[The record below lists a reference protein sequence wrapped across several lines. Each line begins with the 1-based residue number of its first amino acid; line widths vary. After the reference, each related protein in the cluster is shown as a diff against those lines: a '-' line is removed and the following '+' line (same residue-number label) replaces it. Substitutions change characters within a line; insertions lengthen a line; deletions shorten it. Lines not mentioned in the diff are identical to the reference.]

1 MTKLQ
6 QSDWLRG
13 VISLIAMMEKKHQ
26 NGISRQGWGYSFSF
40 VMYIINK

>member
-13 VISLIAMMEKKHQ
+13 VISLIAMMEKNTKMAFQ
-26 NGISRQGWGYSFSF
+26 YRGGGIALVLSC
-40 VMYIINK
+40 I